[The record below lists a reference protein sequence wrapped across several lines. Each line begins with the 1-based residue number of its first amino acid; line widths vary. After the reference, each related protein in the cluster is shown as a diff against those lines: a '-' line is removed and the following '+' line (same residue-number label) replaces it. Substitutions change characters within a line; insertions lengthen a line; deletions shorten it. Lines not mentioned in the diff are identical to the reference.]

1 MPESKWEMPAVCH
14 LLNLTCVQ
22 EMKSYRVPLS
32 NGLAGVRHVAQPDKK
47 RWRVAFQASKYAKQE
62 LAALESGALVFGVF
76 LLFCFF
82 SNPYPSPAFDIP
94 TKLGELGRER
104 KLMLP
109 SAFVKFREARCQLL
123 WALQEP
129 RWGFYPLG
137 DAPFPNYDPL
147 LLGIWWIFFPPWSV
161 LYKQGNFQGHR

>member
-1 MPESKWEMPAVCH
+1 
-14 LLNLTCVQ
+14 
-22 EMKSYRVPLS
+22 MKSGPP
-32 NGLAGVRHVAQPDKK
+32 GIKICKAGAGCTGK
-47 RWRVAFQASKYAKQE
+47 WNF
-62 LAALESGALVFGVF
+62 GFGVF

-82 SNPYPSPAFDIP
+82 SNPYPSPAFDVP

-137 DAPFPNYDPL
+137 DAPVPNYDPL
-147 LLGIWWIFFPPWSV
+147 LLGIW
-161 LYKQGNFQGHR
+161 